1 MMKFTSSRYL
11 VKEGLKNIWNNRMMS
26 LASIVVLVSCLVITG
41 AAVLISA
48 NVNSLISTI
57 GDDNQINVYLDY
69 QISDIDAIR
78 LGPEIKKIPNVD
90 ECEFYSKDEGIK
102 EFKDKIGNDIYQSMQ
117 GDENPLGHVYKVR
130 LKDLSKYSSTIEAI
144 KKIDGVVNISDRA
157 AIARTLTKL
166 NYFVAIAGFWIVLIL
181 GVVTLFII
189 SNTIKM
195 TMYSRRFEISI
206 MKSVGATN
214 TFVRIPF
221 IIEAM
226 TIGLVAGIL
235 SSIALICI
243 YDPVRESAGSMMSM
257 IASSTIPLEDL
268 WLRILLAFSGAGVL
282 IGALGGFISITKYLR
297 KEGGE
302 ILGW

>member
-1 MMKFTSSRYL
+1 MKFSSSGYL
-11 VKEGLKNIWNNRMMS
+11 IKEGLKNIWNHRMMS
-26 LASIVVLVSCLVITG
+26 LASIIVLVSCLIITG
-41 AAVLISA
+41 AAMLLSA
-48 NVNSLISTI
+48 NVSSLISSI

-69 QISDIDAIR
+69 EMSDIDAIK
-78 LGPEIKKIPNVD
+78 LGSQIKKLQNVD
-90 ECEFYSKDEGIK
+90 ECEFYSKDDAIK
-102 EFKDKIGNDIYQSMQ
+102 EYKNKLGNLYESMQ
-117 GDENPLGHVYKVR
+117 GDDNPLGNAYKVR
-130 LKDLSKYSSTIEAI
+130 LKDLSQYKQTIEQI
-144 KKIDGVVNISDRA
+144 KKIDGVVSVSDRGD
-157 AIARTLTKL
+157 IARTLTKL
-166 NYFVAIAGFWIVLIL
+166 NYFVTIVGFWVVIIL

-226 TIGLVAGIL
+226 AIGLIAGLL
-235 SSIALICI
+235 SSIILISI
-243 YDPVRESAGSMMSM
+243 YNPVRET
-257 IASSTIPLEDL
+257 ASNVISFIGKSTIPLEEL
-268 WLRILLAFSGAGVL
+268 WGFILLGFSGAGIL

>member
-1 MMKFTSSRYL
+1 MKLSSCGYL

-26 LASIVVLVSCLVITG
+26 LASIVVLVSCLIITG
-41 AAVLISA
+41 AAMLLSMNVTRLISG
-48 NVNSLISTI
+48 I

-69 QISDIDAIR
+69 KMSDIDAIK
-78 LGPEIKKIPNVD
+78 LGSEISKIRNIDDCV
-90 ECEFYSKDEGIK
+90 FYSKEEGLK
-102 EFKDKIGNDIYQSMQ
+102 EFKDKLGEELYESMQ
-117 GDENPLGHVYKVR
+117 GDGNPLGNVYKVR
-130 LKDLSKYSSTIEAI
+130 LADLSEYKETIKEIQA
-144 KKIDGVVNISDRA
+144 IDGVTSVSDRA
-157 AIARTLTKL
+157 AIAGTLTKL
-166 NYFVAIAGFWIVLIL
+166 NRFVTLVGFWVVLIL
-181 GVVTLFII
+181 GIVTLFII

-214 TFVRIPF
+214 AFVRIPF

-226 TIGLVAGIL
+226 TIGLTAGIL
-235 SSIALICI
+235 ASAALISLYNPI
-243 YDPVRESAGSMMSM
+243 RNTAAGM
-257 IASSTIPLEDL
+257 ISLIGTSTIPLEEV
-268 WLRILLAFSGAGVL
+268 WLQIILLFCGIGIL

>member
-1 MMKFTSSRYL
+1 MKFTSSRYL

-26 LASIVVLVSCLVITG
+26 LASIVVLVSCLIITG
-41 AAVLISA
+41 AAILLSA

-57 GDDNQINVYLDY
+57 GDDNQINIYLDY
-69 QISDIDAIR
+69 KMSDIDAIK
-78 LGPEIKKIPNVD
+78 LGPEIKKISNVD
-90 ECEFYSKDEGIK
+90 QCEFYSKDEGIK

-117 GDENPLGHVYKVR
+117 GDDNPLGHVYKVR
-130 LKDLSKYSSTIEAI
+130 LKDLSEYESTINEI
-144 KKIDGVVNISDRA
+144 KKIDGVVSVSDRA
-157 AIARTLTKL
+157 AVARTLTKL
-166 NYFVAIAGFWIVLIL
+166 NYFVTIAGFWLVLIL

-226 TIGLVAGIL
+226 SIGLIAGL
-235 SSIALICI
+235 FSSVVLICLYEPI
-243 YDPVRESAGSMMSM
+243 RESAGSMLSM
-257 IASSTIPLEDL
+257 IASSTIPLGDI
-268 WLRILLAFSGAGVL
+268 WLRVLLGFSGAGIL
-282 IGALGGFISITKYLR
+282 IGALGGVISITKYLR
-297 KEGGE
+297 REGGE

>member
-1 MMKFTSSRYL
+1 MKFTSSRYL

-26 LASIVVLVSCLVITG
+26 LASVVVLVSCLVITG

-48 NVNSLISTI
+48 NVNNLISTI

-69 QISDIDAIR
+69 QMSDIEAIR
-78 LGPEIKKIPNVD
+78 LGTRIKTISNVD
-90 ECEFYSKDEGIK
+90 ECKFFSKDEGIK
-102 EFKDKIGNDIYQSMQ
+102 EFKDKIGNDLYQSMQ
-117 GDENPLGHVYKVR
+117 GDDNPLGHVYKVR
-130 LKDLSKYSSTIEAI
+130 LKDLSEYSSTIDEI
-144 KKIDGVVNISDRA
+144 KKIDGVVSVSDRA

-181 GVVTLFII
+181 GIVTLFII

-226 TIGLVAGIL
+226 SIGLLAGLL
-235 SSIALICI
+235 SSAALICI
-243 YDPVRESAGSMMSM
+243 YDPVRESAGSMLSM
-257 IASSTIPLEDL
+257 LATATIPLSDV
-268 WLRILLAFSGAGVL
+268 WLRILLALSGAGIL

>member
-1 MMKFTSSRYL
+1 MKFHSSSYL

-26 LASIVVLVSCLVITG
+26 LASIVVLVSCLIITG
-41 AAVLISA
+41 AAILISV
-48 NVNSLISTI
+48 NVTSLISGI
-57 GDDNQINVYLDY
+57 GDDNQVNVFLDY
-69 QISDIDAIR
+69 EMSDIDAIK
-78 LGPEIKKIPNVD
+78 LGTEIKKIDNVD
-90 ECEFYSKDEGIK
+90 DCEYYSKDDAIK
-102 EFKDKIGNDIYQSMQ
+102 EYKTKLGNLYDSMQ
-117 GDENPLGHVYKVR
+117 GDENPLGNVYKVR
-130 LKDLSKYSSTIEAI
+130 LKDLSDYKHTISEI
-144 KKIDGVVNISDRA
+144 KRIDGVMSVSDRGD
-157 AIARTLTKL
+157 IARTLTKL
-166 NYFVAIAGFWIVLIL
+166 NYFVSIVGFWIVIIL

-226 TIGLVAGIL
+226 AIGLIAGLISSVALIAIYNPIRDNA
-235 SSIALICI
+235 SKMIALI
-243 YDPVRESAGSMMSM
+243 GT
-257 IASSTIPLEDL
+257 STIPLSDI
-268 WLRILLAFSGAGVL
+268 WGNILLGFSGAGIL
-282 IGALGGFISITKYLR
+282 IGALGGFISITKYLK

>member
-1 MMKFTSSRYL
+1 MKFTSSRYL
-11 VKEGLKNIWNNRMMS
+11 VREGFKNIWNNRMMS
-26 LASIVVLVSCLVITG
+26 LASVVVLVSCLVITG
-41 AAVLISA
+41 AAVLIST

-69 QISDIDAIR
+69 QMSDLDAIK
-78 LGPEIKKIPNVD
+78 LGAEIKKIPNID

-117 GDENPLGHVYKVR
+117 GDDNPLGHVYKVR
-130 LKDLSKYSSTIEAI
+130 LKDLSEYSDTIDAI
-144 KKIDGVVNISDRA
+144 AKINGVVNVSDRA

-166 NYFVAIAGFWIVLIL
+166 NYFVALAGFWIVLIL

-226 TIGLVAGIL
+226 TIGFIAGIL
-235 SSIALICI
+235 SSLVLICI
-243 YDPVRESAGSMMSM
+243 YNPVSEAAGSILSM
-257 IASSTIPLEDL
+257 LVSSTVPLSDI
-268 WLRILLAFSGAGVL
+268 WLRILAALSGTGIL